1 MDGKEAWDLARPKLI
16 VVLGTTACGKSGLG
30 VELARRFNG
39 EVVSADSRQVYRG
52 LDLGTGK
59 VTQAE
64 RMGVTH
70 HMLDV
75 VDPNQSYS
83 VADFQR
89 GAYDAIDAIR
99 ARGRTP
105 FLVGGTGLYV
115 RAVTEGFTFADA
127 RPDPALRAQL
137 DTFAQE
143 GEIKAEDVESIYA
156 RVSFAMTVEEAVAG
170 ADFIQETI
178 VENRDAKAALYQQL
192 AACVGPDVIIASN
205 TSAMNIFEIVPE
217 QLLPQ
222 QLICHWYSPPQLIP
236 LVEVVKSE
244 QAPQEL
250 ADTAMALLKKCGK
263 TAVYMKKFIRGYIA
277 NRLQQCIN
285 QEVFYLLEHG
295 YCDAEAID
303 LAVKASFIPRA
314 CVLGLCKRMD
324 FGGVD
329 MTANNFRNHSYEMPH
344 PPADEPIPHVLEE
357 MVDRGELGIK
367 TGKGF
372 YDYSDVDIEEL
383 KAKRDKQLF
392 EVFRLEKK
400 FLDDPV

>member
-1 MDGKEAWDLARPKLI
+1 MKTLADIQKI
-16 VVLGTTACGKSGLG
+16 AVLGAGTMGPGIAQTYAMGGY
-30 VELARRFNG
+30 
-39 EVVSADSRQVYRG
+39 QVTMWTRSEKTR
-52 LDLGTGK
+52 DK
-59 VTQAE
+59 
-64 RMGVTH
+64 
-70 HMLDV
+70 
-75 VDPNQSYS
+75 
-83 VADFQR
+83 
-89 GAYDAIDAIR
+89 AIA
-99 ARGRTP
+99 
-105 FLVGGTGLYV
+105 
-115 RAVTEGFTFADA
+115 
-127 RPDPALRAQL
+127 ALHSQL
-137 DTFAQE
+137 ETFAQE
-143 GEIKAEDVESIYA
+143 GEIAQEDIETIFG

-178 VENRDAKAALYQQL
+178 VENRDAKTDLYKQL
-192 AACVGPDVIIASN
+192 ADCVGPDVIIASN
-205 TSAMNIFEIVPE
+205 TSALNIFEIVPE
-217 QLLPQ
+217 KLLPQ
-222 QLICHWYSPPQLIP
+222 QIICHWYAPPQLIP

-244 QAPQEL
+244 QAPQEY
-250 ADTAMALLKKCGK
+250 ADVAMALLKKCGK
-263 TAVYMKKFIRGYIA
+263 TAVLMKKFIRGYIV
-277 NRLQQCIN
+277 NRLQQCLN

-303 LAVKASFIPRA
+303 LACKASFIPRA